1 VIVIIREDSRGD
13 ALPGDRNH
21 IVTKKTKS
29 TAGKHGEI
37 VKIISNSDQNTTD
50 PDVVQF
56 FLLKRS
62 R

>member
-1 VIVIIREDSRGD
+1 VGGCT
-13 ALPGDRNH
+13 LPGDRNH